1 MASEPAKDQTS
12 AATND
17 VLPAA
22 RTDGEA
28 ANKDVL
34 KSKRVTELVDQLENA
49 AGSAPITNVSK
60 GDAQSLSREA
70 SPTRPSMRSSNIPQ
84 LSRSRKN
91 SHDLSPTR
99 VNGQAGAASTVP
111 SAAAIQRALSAP
123 RTQLLP
129 AVDGVLEGAKSDVA
143 TKSGPASPVW
153 PTSPRLRSP
162 PPSATASRRKAE
174 NEPQSN
180 TSSKRMTSA
189 PEQLPKVEPKET
201 ATDRSPPP
209 SGSRTAASRG
219 ASTHSGL
226 ETVEEGSAPSTPA
239 IGPMLDSYM
248 KKNAD
253 ADTGQPEQP
262 LSTTST
268 RTLTQEPAVMSSQEA
283 EAKPKTP
290 ATSALRPSNTL
301 AKRSFTSLTG
311 SKTKP
316 GSEPLRSI
324 TVETEPVT
332 SVPQIIDRGTSGRDG
347 SGSVRTKASSETIR
361 PKKEK
366 KKSARKTPSLQAGTG
381 TSKADIFEAKVASA
395 VDEADTSDSD
405 ETFVYESNPPD
416 TRPNRHHSRTPSA
429 ASLASQ
435 NDPLGYRN
443 KHGLRGGSHAVTGKK
458 SMKFTNSTYSN
469 IDGEHAGDST
479 RSRNGSSTPR
489 HHHIG
494 RYSRTGH
501 PSIMDNDSPFT
512 LANKPSSPRVST
524 GNLVKSPRPN
534 SPRLVNGRL
543 FSNGKKGD
551 TFPDDPYDDVADDER
566 APLIGSVR
574 INRNRYNRRPGSR
587 LRQFEDTP
595 SSCLSRYG
603 ACIVITLLLLLVCIG
618 AGVFLIAMNRPLMN
632 VSIKHIQNVLASEQ
646 ELMLDLH
653 VKATNPNLFSITVSD
668 LDVNVFAESPYV
680 GTADDWRKSQQNHHH
695 RGPSGRRF
703 HRQTD
708 TPPDVSV
715 SWPWPPW
722 PADGGVD
729 EGTDPIDNP
738 GVDDPESGGQKM
750 LLGQV
755 FEFDSPLL
763 FEASPIRRQFS
774 SSVAEIRLAKPG
786 NRTEEGGSARWEKVL
801 QHPFELIVRGVIKYQ
816 LPLSS
821 KVKSTKIAG
830 SIHVTPEDD
839 AGGGGN
845 SSRWRD

>member
-1 MASEPAKDQTS
+1 MASEPPKDQTS
-12 AATND
+12 PATND
-17 VLPAA
+17 VPPAT
-22 RTDGEA
+22 RTESDA
-28 ANKDVL
+28 ANKDVP
-34 KSKRVTELVDQLENA
+34 KSKRITELVDQLENA
-49 AGSAPITNVSK
+49 AGSAPTANVSK
-60 GDAQSLSREA
+60 PDAQSLSREA

-84 LSRSRKN
+84 PSRSRKN
-91 SHDLSPTR
+91 SQDLSPTR

-143 TKSGPASPVW
+143 TKSGPTSPAW

-174 NEPQSN
+174 TEPQPN
-180 TSSKRMTSA
+180 TSMKRMTSA
-189 PEQLPKVEPKET
+189 PEQLPKVESKDAP
-201 ATDRSPPP
+201 TDRSPPP

-239 IGPMLDSYM
+239 IGPLLDSYM

-253 ADTGQPEQP
+253 ADAGQPEQP

-268 RTLTQEPAVMSSQEA
+268 RTLTQEPSAMSSQEA
-283 EAKPKTP
+283 ESKPKTP
-290 ATSALRPSNTL
+290 AAAALRPSSTL
-301 AKRSFTSLTG
+301 AKRSFTSLSG

-332 SVPQIIDRGTSGRDG
+332 SVPQIIDRGASGRDG
-347 SGSVRTKASSETIR
+347 SGSVRTKPSSETIR

-366 KKSARKTPSLQAGTG
+366 KKSTRKTPSLQAGTG

-405 ETFVYESNPPD
+405 ETFVYESNPPES
-416 TRPNRHHSRTPSA
+416 RPNRHHSRTPSA

-443 KHGLRGGSHAVTGKK
+443 KHGLRSGSHAVTGKK
-458 SMKFTNSTYSN
+458 SMKFTNSAYN
-469 IDGEHAGDST
+469 NVDGEQAGDST
-479 RSRNGSSTPR
+479 RGSRNGSSTPR

-512 LANKPSSPRVST
+512 LANKPTSPRVST
-524 GNLVKSPRPN
+524 GNLAKSPRPN

-574 INRNRYNRRPGSR
+574 INRNRYSRRPGSR

-603 ACIVITLLLLLVCIG
+603 ACIVITLLIMLVCVG

-653 VKATNPNLFSITVSD
+653 VKATNPNLFPITVSD
-668 LDVNVFAESPYV
+668 LDVDIFAQSPYV
-680 GTADDWRKSQQNHHH
+680 GTADDWRRAQQKKPPSPTHGTPVYSADRQPPRSQHLLALAPLARRRRRRRRH
-695 RGPSGRRF
+695 RP
-703 HRQTD
+703 HRQ
-708 TPPDVSV
+708 PRRQR
-715 SWPWPPW
+715 
-722 PADGGVD
+722 
-729 EGTDPIDNP
+729 P
-738 GVDDPESGGQKM
+738 GVRRPENAARQRLRVRLAAPLRSIAGA
-750 LLGQV
+750 
-755 FEFDSPLL
+755 SPLL
-763 FEASPIRRQFS
+763 VVGRGDPTREA
-774 SSVAEIRLAKPG
+774 G
-786 NRTEEGGSARWEKVL
+786 
-801 QHPFELIVRGVIKYQ
+801 Q
-816 LPLSS
+816 L
-821 KVKSTKIAG
+821 
-830 SIHVTPEDD
+830 D
-839 AGGGGN
+839 
-845 SSRWRD
+845 